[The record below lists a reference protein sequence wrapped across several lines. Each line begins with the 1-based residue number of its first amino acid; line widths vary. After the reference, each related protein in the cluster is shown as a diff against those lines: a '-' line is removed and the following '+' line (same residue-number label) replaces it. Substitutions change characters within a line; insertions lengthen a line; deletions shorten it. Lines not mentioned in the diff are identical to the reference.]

1 MSEGVCWLESYSAS
15 SNWSV
20 LKCARTVSVIN
31 LHFLFGPRV
40 FASHTTNIFWLSKV
54 IESQTFLKYK
64 SLFVSG
70 YDFNYRHPDD
80 FD

>member
-40 FASHTTNIFWLSKV
+40 FATTLPIFFG
-54 IESQTFLKYK
+54 FLKLLNHK
-64 SLFVSG
+64 PF
-70 YDFNYRHPDD
+70 
-80 FD
+80 